1 MLLLRFVFRGRV
13 FNNFSGGFRLQPE
26 ALFLVLHFCQLLF
39 NKRTHRT
46 PHHTIRPVATITLE
60 TSHTYRTAE
69 ATSMTATSEN
79 ATVVPVKPEEVAR
92 SVWTEIEKLRDEIPP
107 PDASGLYPDS
117 KAADAFQAADQAVA
131 SLCAVPRDQ
140 MLEGF
145 TNLVEGSRLND
156 LLNALVSS
164 DDHPALQHSCLM
176 VMCGVASLKE
186 AHDEVTKRR
195 DVLKSLLGALAKP
208 KPHRISPQG
217 AEEDLDVNPAVGAAI
232 CLNRY
237 ACLRLWVCLCVRRTS
252 EFCCMFLI

>member
-1 MLLLRFVFRGRV
+1 
-13 FNNFSGGFRLQPE
+13 
-26 ALFLVLHFCQLLF
+26 
-39 NKRTHRT
+39 
-46 PHHTIRPVATITLE
+46 
-60 TSHTYRTAE
+60 
-69 ATSMTATSEN
+69 MTAVSEN
-79 ATVVPVKPEEVAR
+79 ATEVPVKPEEVAR
-92 SVWTEIEKLRDEIPP
+92 AVWAEIEKLRDEIPP
-107 PDASGLYPDS
+107 PDAASGLYPDS

-145 TNLVEGSRLND
+145 TKLVEGPRLND

-237 ACLRLWVCLCVRRTS
+237 SLWVCLVRVGLRL
-252 EFCCMFLI
+252 FCCMFLTVCRM